1 MLNMVW
7 SSFLALLLVGEVVY
21 KPGMLH
27 LDPIVRQDLD
37 TWSVYCALP
46 FYLPLFLLD
55 DEGESTLYNRLS
67 LRTES
72 QSFLCISTLW
82 FVFGCE
88 I

>member
-1 MLNMVW
+1 VKW
-7 SSFLALLLVGEVVY
+7 YIE
-21 KPGMLH
+21 PETLH

-37 TWSVYCALP
+37 TWFVYCELP
-46 FYLPLFLLD
+46 FYLPLFLLY
-55 DEGESTLYNRLS
+55 DEGEPTLYNRLS